1 MGYRIEYIDGIKFT
15 HPSVLYKYRC
25 WNNHLHKKILTEN
38 KIYLASPKNFE
49 DIYDCNV
56 PEKFPSK
63 DELYKFFLYKAKNDY
78 PQWTRQEKRKFARKW
93 TKKSPLAKPKV
104 LADLIEK
111 FNNEFN
117 NRFGVLSMT
126 ADPNNDA
133 MWGKYGDNHQGVC
146 IGFDTHL
153 LFNCVGG
160 GGEVHYVEKLPEIDF
175 LKDDFKS
182 KHVKNIFF
190 KEEKWSFE
198 KEYRL
203 HKMWQHNVDNEERN
217 IELPADCIVKIILGK
232 KMPSLAKEEISQI
245 AKIKY
250 PHAEI
255 VEDK

>member
-25 WNNHLHKKILTEN
+25 WNNYLHKKILTEN

-49 DIYDCNV
+49 DIYDCKV
-56 PEKFPSK
+56 PERFPSK

-78 PQWTRQEKRKFARKW
+78 SQWTRQEKRKFARKW
-93 TKKSPLAKPKV
+93 AKKSPLAKPKV

-160 GGEVHYVEKLPEIDF
+160 GGEVHYVEILPEIEF
-175 LKDDFKS
+175 LNDDFKA
-182 KHVKNIFF
+182 KHVKNIYF

-232 KMPSLAKEEISQI
+232 KMSSLAKEEISQI